1 MLMGF
6 PADMAVVLVE
16 KARDDDAK
24 VAEAA
29 ERGKKALA
37 ERVAAAR
44 TVGTRRERA
53 SISLDELRSTVGG
66 GAGEDLYEQF
76 FHVKISRAA
85 FSSLGSVG
93 SGRLAQSASGRSRM
107 QTNQRAILLDEGPS
121 WKYWQTSD
129 CFLHI

>member
-6 PADMAVVLVE
+6 PADMAVLE

-24 VAEAA
+24 VEEAA

-66 GAGEDLYEQF
+66 GAGEDLCDF
-76 FHVKISRAA
+76 SAGPDLARA

-93 SGRLAQSASGRSRM
+93 SGRLAQSASGEAGK
-107 QTNQRAILLDEGPS
+107 QTDESKSHLLDEGRE
-121 WKYWQTSD
+121 
-129 CFLHI
+129 LEVLNNL

>member
-37 ERVAAAR
+37 EREAAAR

-66 GAGEDLYEQF
+66 GALEDLCDFSATEDLQEHF
-76 FHVKISRAA
+76 QVWVPLVVGVWRNPRHQAKPGSRRRIE
-85 FSSLGSVG
+85 SKSH
-93 SGRLAQSASGRSRM
+93 
-107 QTNQRAILLDEGPS
+107 LLDEGRE
-121 WKYWQTSD
+121 
-129 CFLHI
+129 LEVLNNL

>member
-66 GAGEDLYEQF
+66 GAGEDLSICTTF
-76 FHVKISRAA
+76 FHVKIC
-85 FSSLGSVG
+85 SSIFKFGF
-93 SGRLAQSASGRSRM
+93 R
-107 QTNQRAILLDEGPS
+107 
-121 WKYWQTSD
+121 W
-129 CFLHI
+129 